1 MINRSLIKVIRFYQ
15 KYFSPLM
22 GQNCRFHPTCSQYAL
37 EALTIHGTYR
47 GTVLAIKRI
56 MKCNPWGG
64 SGIDNVPGEM
74 KHGRH

>member
-37 EALTIHGTYR
+37 EALRIHGTYR

-64 SGIDNVPGEM
+64 SGIDNVPEEM
-74 KHGRH
+74 KHGCH

>member
-1 MINRSLIKVIRFYQ
+1 MINRSLIKVIKFYQ
-15 KYFSPLM
+15 KYFSPLL

-37 EALTIHGTYR
+37 AALRIHGTYG

-64 SGIDNVPGEM
+64 SGIDNVPGET

>member
-1 MINRSLIKVIRFYQ
+1 MINRLLIKVIKFYQ
-15 KYFSPLM
+15 KYLSPLL

-37 EALTIHGTYR
+37 EALRIHGTYR

-64 SGIDNVPGEM
+64 SGIDKVPGEM